1 VILVVTAVEA
11 EADAVRRGLPAGA
24 PVEVVAVGVGAAA
37 AAAGTA
43 YLLARAA
50 GAASG
55 RSGAES
61 AVKPTRPTSDVPFFT
76 TVVSAGIAGGFVGR
90 IKVGATAVATRS
102 VAADLGADG
111 PDGFL
116 PLDELGFGAT
126 SLPTTAL
133 GLPGAVPG
141 AILTVST
148 VTGTA
153 ARADAL
159 AARLPDAVAEGMEG
173 FGVATACALAG
184 VPFAEVRTVSNA
196 VGPRDRG
203 AWRMREA
210 LDALAPVGEF
220 LATLEA

>member
-1 VILVVTAVEA
+1 MILVVTAVEA
-11 EADAVRRGLPAGA
+11 ERDAVRRGVPAGA
-24 PVEVVAVGVGAAA
+24 PVEVVAVGVGVAA

-43 YLLARAA
+43 YLLADPAR
-50 GAASG
+50 
-55 RSGAES
+55 
-61 AVKPTRPTSDVPFFT
+61 VFT
-76 TVVSAGIAGGFVGR
+76 TVVCTGVAGGLVTR
-90 IKVGATAVATRS
+90 IDVGATAVATRS

-133 GLPGAVPG
+133 GLPGAVRG

-153 ARADAL
+153 ARAGDL
-159 AARLPDAVAEGMEG
+159 AARYPDAVAEGMEG

-196 VGPRDRG
+196 VGPRDR
-203 AWRMREA
+203 ASWRMREA
-210 LDALAPVGEF
+210 LEALAPVGEF

>member
-11 EADAVRRGLPAGA
+11 ERDAVRRGLPTGA
-24 PVEVVAVGVGAAA
+24 QVEVVAVGVGVAA

-43 YLLARAA
+43 YLLASP
-50 GAASG
+50 GQ
-55 RSGAES
+55 
-61 AVKPTRPTSDVPFFT
+61 VFT
-76 TVVSAGIAGGFVGR
+76 TVVSAGVAGGLVTR
-90 IKVGATAVATRS
+90 IQVGATAVATRS

-133 GLPGAVPG
+133 GLPEAVHG

-153 ARADAL
+153 ARAGDL
-159 AARLPDAVAEGMEG
+159 AARHPDAVAEGMEG